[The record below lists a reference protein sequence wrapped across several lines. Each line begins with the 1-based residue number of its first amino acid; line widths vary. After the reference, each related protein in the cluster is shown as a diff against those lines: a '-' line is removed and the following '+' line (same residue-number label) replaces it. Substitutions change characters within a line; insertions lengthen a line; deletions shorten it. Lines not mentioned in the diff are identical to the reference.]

1 VRLLCSPL
9 FSSEEVNQFT
19 WVVPCSIR
27 ATNLEK
33 LYSLL
38 IPALGMM
45 LCIGVGSL
53 ASGLLYDELDEH
65 HPAQVGL
72 LLVLALV
79 AFAGAVFF
87 LFRLLK
93 RIAPKS

>member
-1 VRLLCSPL
+1 
-9 FSSEEVNQFT
+9 
-19 WVVPCSIR
+19 
-27 ATNLEK
+27 
-33 LYSLL
+33 
-38 IPALGMM
+38 MM